1 MFKWFKN
8 IIQKCM
14 NKLLQKYLDNLYT
27 YTIRNIILSLMIL
40 YDNTWDKDRV
50 KVLILKLQSINLKAY
65 TKDEKLHKLIFEK
78 FKYK

>member
-8 IIQKCM
+8 IIQKYT

-27 YTIRNIILSLMIL
+27 YTIRNIILSLMTL
-40 YDNTWDKDRV
+40 YDNTWDKERV
-50 KVLILKLQSINLKAY
+50 KALILKLQSINLEAY
-65 TKDEKLHKLIFEK
+65 IKDEELHKLILEK

>member
-50 KVLILKLQSINLKAY
+50 KVLILKLQSINLEAY
-65 TKDEKLHKLIFEK
+65 TKDEELHKLIFEK